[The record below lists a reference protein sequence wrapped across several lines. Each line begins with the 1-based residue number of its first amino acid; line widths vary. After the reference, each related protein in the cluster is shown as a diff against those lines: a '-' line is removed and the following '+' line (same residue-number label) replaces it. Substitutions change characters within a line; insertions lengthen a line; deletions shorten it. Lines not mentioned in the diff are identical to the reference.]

1 MTIPMIAVI
10 LGMTAKPQTKP
21 VVIVGAGPAALL
33 FAHRTLQHDPE
44 ARVQLFERSSR
55 ADLGLDGGQRASRS
69 YGFAL
74 GPRGQ
79 KQLAQVDLLDPVAAR
94 GKRVAS
100 LIKNNQGKLVVSRN
114 ALCLTLLEALEERYP
129 ARVECRHGLAL
140 DEVDLEARTLTFT
153 STAAGM
159 AEGMADGAE
168 EARRCEVDGWQL
180 LVGADGV
187 HSAVRGA
194 LARQARGFR
203 ATVHRSKRVW
213 QTLHLGSDTGLPA
226 DRNSF
231 IDAGTW
237 RTGAVGGVVV
247 PQATGGFAAL
257 LSWRTDRTGSQ
268 GPWRVRDADGLRARM
283 HAALPS
289 LCAIDADEL
298 AAFVRAPPQ
307 HEHIVRCSRY
317 HDAGAAVA
325 LLGDAAH
332 GGYSMLG
339 QGCSAALCGAACLQQ
354 QLAQAE
360 SVPAA
365 LEAYTQ
371 AQRPEGVALAE
382 LNLLA
387 HVRYSRA
394 GYFFPPL
401 RRRLVARLMA
411 ILEGVNDPQLSY
423 AQVARRHRGTVAVSK
438 AAWRADRLGYAGRP

>member
-237 RTGAVGGVVV
+237 RGASREQDGLGGTLLHRPV
-247 PQATGGFAAL
+247 PPSEATSATGSAP
-257 LSWRTDRTGSQ
+257 TTE
-268 GPWRVRDADGLRARM
+268 
-283 HAALPS
+283 HAAS
-289 LCAIDADEL
+289 
-298 AAFVRAPPQ
+298 
-307 HEHIVRCSRY
+307 
-317 HDAGAAVA
+317 
-325 LLGDAAH
+325 
-332 GGYSMLG
+332 
-339 QGCSAALCGAACLQQ
+339 SAALAVRGGSGRGQLWPPPRAAR
-354 QLAQAE
+354 A
-360 SVPAA
+360 
-365 LEAYTQ
+365 
-371 AQRPEGVALAE
+371 R
-382 LNLLA
+382 
-387 HVRYSRA
+387 SRA
-394 GYFFPPL
+394 HGRNRAQSRNRSRSRARSRQ
-401 RRRLVARLMA
+401 RR
-411 ILEGVNDPQLSY
+411 
-423 AQVARRHRGTVAVSK
+423 
-438 AAWRADRLGYAGRP
+438 